1 MRSYKKTSYSKH
13 SHTNEIENEV
23 TDQSLYLNRR
33 AFIEKSSRTIGAYS
47 LGAMTLGSSSSLLLA
62 NSSLAC
68 ENLGQLNK
76 SQLDKGQLHN
86 ITQDKSNS
94 LSEITR
100 YNNYYEFSTNKE
112 AVIHLAKVLTTE
124 PWTLTIEGEVEKPI
138 ILDIDKILSS
148 MPIEERIYRLRCVE
162 GWSMVIPWSGFS
174 LCHLLKLALPTSKA
188 KYVEFVSLLRPEE
201 MIGQRI
207 DSLDWPYREALR
219 IDEAMHPLTLIATGL
234 YGQDLPK
241 QNGAPL
247 RLVVPWKYAFKS
259 IKAITH
265 IRLLEEQPISS
276 WSKAASSEYG
286 FYANVNP
293 KVAHPRWTQRRENR
307 IGEIKKRRTQMFN
320 GYAEQVAHLYK
331 GMNLEKNY

>member
-1 MRSYKKTSYSKH
+1 
-13 SHTNEIENEV
+13 
-23 TDQSLYLNRR
+23 
-33 AFIEKSSRTIGAYS
+33 
-47 LGAMTLGSSSSLLLA
+47 
-62 NSSLAC
+62 
-68 ENLGQLNK
+68 
-76 SQLDKGQLHN
+76 
-86 ITQDKSNS
+86 
-94 LSEITR
+94 
-100 YNNYYEFSTNKE
+100 
-112 AVIHLAKVLTTE
+112 
-124 PWTLTIEGEVEKPI
+124 
-138 ILDIDKILSS
+138 
-148 MPIEERIYRLRCVE
+148 
-162 GWSMVIPWSGFS
+162 MVIPWSGFS
-174 LCHLLKLALPTSKA
+174 LCHLLKLAQPTSKA

-207 DSLDWPYREALR
+207 DSLEWPYREALR

-234 YGQDLPK
+234 YGKDLPK

-265 IRLLEEQPISS
+265 IRLLEKQPTSS
-276 WSKAASSEYG
+276 WSQAASSEYG

-320 GYAEQVAHLYK
+320 GYAEQVAHLYQ